1 MSVLLAIGP
10 HIFESLPLSLQKIA
24 EKTKAD
30 WPANKRFGKGPA
42 RQFTGRGEDE
52 FEIEGLYWDA
62 DWGGHG
68 DYLALKATQLAGQP
82 VELIGW
88 AAGGAAAQVFGTV
101 VILEVG
107 ASHEKLLESGIGTKT
122 EFTVKLAPFG
132 GDGAFG
138 GIF

>member
-10 HIFESLPLSLQKIA
+10 HVFESLPLSLQKIT

-52 FEIEGLYWDA
+52 FEVEGLYWDA
-62 DWGGHG
+62 DWGGHD
-68 DYLALKATQLAGQP
+68 DYLALKATQLSGDP

-88 AAGGAAAQVFGTV
+88 AAGSGAAQIFGTV

-107 ASHEKLLESGIGTKT
+107 ATHEKLLGNGLGTKT
-122 EFTVKLAPFG
+122 EFSVKMAPFG
-132 GDGAFG
+132 GDDAFG
-138 GIF
+138 GLF